1 MSEQTTTTE
10 PKLTSATALLSTG
23 EFATARISHAFGDPV
38 VEIVDTTRPSSVS
51 EVDGRGLCVW
61 LLQSKAKVWFRIER
75 GGLAADVKEG
85 PYGETWRPIDNVE
98 SCGLVE
104 HRGRWVS

>member
-1 MSEQTTTTE
+1 MTTTKPRTATLAALAAAVAL
-10 PKLTSATALLSTG
+10 PAALTLAPAPAAAQKQVVVSVIYG
-23 EFATARISHAFGDPV
+23 PARP
-38 VEIVDTTRPSSVS
+38 
-51 EVDGRGLCVW
+51 
-61 LLQSKAKVWFRIER
+61 QAKVWFRIER